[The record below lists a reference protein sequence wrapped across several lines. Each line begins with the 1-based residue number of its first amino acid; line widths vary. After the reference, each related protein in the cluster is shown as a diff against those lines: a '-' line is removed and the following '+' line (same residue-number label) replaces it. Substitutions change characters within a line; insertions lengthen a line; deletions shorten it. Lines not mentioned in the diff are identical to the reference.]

1 MQITELIVNVK
12 HILVGHRKAKKKKK
26 KIEKTH
32 LKRGRNLMIYRQIKL
47 YTNQTRTVQS

>member
-12 HILVGHRKAKKKKK
+12 HILVGHRKAKKKR